1 MATRQTNPR
10 PARAPRALR
19 EGATVSTVAPGTVL
33 RLGRHLR
40 LVSPDRETT
49 SVVTNGALVLGES
62 RAVARPK
69 LQVGS
74 IVTVECNRRTRIHAF
89 DLGGLNPSGT
99 EFLRRS
105 VPSELRVV
113 TAVSA
118 SGKFFR
124 ATTMATPRAYDAV
137 FRPVDGVWTLKRHT
151 ARRYEPA
158 ANEGRG
164 GYVTTEPLPTAN
176 DWGACASGLVCL
188 TERTPQ
194 YHTEYDPLFRASHI
208 KAHIP
213 VEAIDPRLFDAARAA
228 VRDQVAHAMWV
239 RLAEQEALRRP
250 DAPSRSQ
257 RYYRPEARAERRQM
271 GRSSTSKLRRA
282 AEMFR
287 SARAED
293 MEGAGAYLKTAAA
306 QLGRLSIR
314 CDPTAWTNRWLERNG
329 LGHLHYAAGCGHFHA
344 GPSVPLIRDN
354 YMGVG
359 EFCPVCAEAA
369 TPAVMRDGTMGRV
382 RTGSVN
388 IYTWS
393 DGTVRVYRE
402 PPIIGGRH
410 SGKGIVG
417 LVPPL
422 SGLAAGKYLTL
433 GLELEMQAYGGADRE
448 SLAHQMKARLA
459 AANLLDAR
467 GMTKYLHFEEDGSI
481 GAGGVEMVTGYTD
494 VATHAALLKAL
505 LADEAGRPAWRGKLR
520 SHDASSQSCGIHVHV
535 QKPASLIHASKMRY
549 FINSPLSQKLVSDVA
564 RRYNT
569 RWASVD
575 HAAAGGTDPLKL
587 AAAEVKACKRG
598 DKADKG
604 SVRDALSRL
613 STTRYQALNFQNSA
627 TVEFRIFRGSMV
639 YESVMACIEFSQAV
653 WQYTRYTCAA
663 QLSPNGFI
671 AFISEPDNR
680 KETANLRAYLTKK
693 GWSPYMAKPRK
704 VPGETASATATP
716 RALGEM
722 LADATYETA

>member
-1 MATRQTNPR
+1 MATRQTNSR
-10 PARAPRALR
+10 PARALR
-19 EGATVSTVAPGTVL
+19 EGATVSTIAPGTVL
-33 RLGRHLR
+33 RLGHRLR
-40 LVSPDRETT
+40 LISPDREMM
-49 SVVTNGALVLGES
+49 SVVTNGALVPRES
-62 RAVARPK
+62 RVVAHPK
-69 LQVGS
+69 LQVGG
-74 IVTVECNRRTRIHAF
+74 IVAVECNRRTRVYAS
-89 DLGGLNPSGT
+89 DLEGMDPT
-99 EFLRRS
+99 CAEFLMRS
-105 VPSELRVV
+105 APSELRIV

-118 SGKFFR
+118 NGKFFR
-124 ATTMATPRAYDAV
+124 ATTMATPRAHDAV
-137 FRPVDGVWTLKRHT
+137 FQPVNGVWTLKRR
-151 ARRYEPA
+151 AALRYEPE

-164 GYVTTEPLPTAN
+164 GYATAEPLLTA
-176 DWGACASGLVCL
+176 DWATCASDLVCL
-188 TERTPQ
+188 MERTPS
-194 YHTEYDPLFRASHI
+194 YGTGGDPLFRASHI

-228 VRDQVAHAMWV
+228 MRSRVASAMWV

-250 DAPSRSQ
+250 DTPSRSP
-257 RYYRPEARAERRQM
+257 RYYRPEARAARRQM
-271 GRSSTSKLRRA
+271 GRSSTSNLRRA

-293 MEGAGAYLKTAAA
+293 MEGAGVYLKITAV
-306 QLGRLSIR
+306 QLGRLSVR
-314 CDPTAWTNRWLERNG
+314 CDPTVWTNRWLERNG

-344 GPSVPLIRDN
+344 GQSVPLIRDS

-359 EFCPVCAEAA
+359 EFCPVCAEAS
-369 TPAVMRDGTMGRV
+369 TPVVMRDGTMGRV
-382 RTGSVN
+382 HTGAVN
-388 IYTWS
+388 IYTWG
-393 DGTVRVYRE
+393 DGTMRVYRE

-467 GMTKYLHFEEDGSI
+467 GITKYLHFEEDGSI

-505 LADEAGRPAWRGKLR
+505 LVDEAGRPAWRGKLR